1 MARHSVRIDSTR
13 RDGGRLPHRER
24 IDEGSRV
31 PGRGVRPVN
40 VGRDEMLGC
49 LVLCLVSFFELS
61 GLIVCVAI
69 GLDFGLVWGL
79 VAYAVFFLVQLAAA
93 LIVFKITEEER

>member
-1 MARHSVRIDSTR
+1 
-13 RDGGRLPHRER
+13 
-24 IDEGSRV
+24 
-31 PGRGVRPVN
+31 
-40 VGRDEMLGC
+40 MLGC

-69 GLDFGLVWGL
+69 GLDFGLLWGL
-79 VAYAVFFLVQLAAA
+79 LAYVVFFLAQLAAA